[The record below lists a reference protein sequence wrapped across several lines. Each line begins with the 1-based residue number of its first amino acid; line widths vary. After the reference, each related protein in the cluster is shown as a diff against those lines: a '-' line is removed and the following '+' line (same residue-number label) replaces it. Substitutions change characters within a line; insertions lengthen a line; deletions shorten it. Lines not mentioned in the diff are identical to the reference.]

1 MKAEDVEPGPNKAGL
16 FTINV
21 SSSLVKHPNT
31 CWSNASHIG
40 EGFSEG
46 GHEDY
51 FHVMLTEGDNF
62 YVHLVNDERFQYFKH
77 LSEFSRAVTDIDLAE
92 YNHYVN
98 TKQLVM
104 PTFKMH
110 RHSIV
115 ALVDKCQALTK
126 TLRKKK

>member
-40 EGFSEG
+40 DGFSEG
-46 GHEDY
+46 GHKDY
-51 FHVMLTEGDNF
+51 FYVIVNDDYH
-62 YVHLVNDERFQYFKH
+62 VHLVEDERFQYFKH
-77 LSEFSRAVTDIDLAE
+77 LVEFSRALTDIDLAE